1 MFNLIKILGK
11 RNTQNVN
18 ANINDLKTLICMLT
32 MDQLIDFFNKHI
44 FMIWIISHITGW
56 IKKVKLWDSMTVHL
70 FLISNLIS
78 LWEVLSLSLL
88 SDNSLKVSK
97 SK

>member
-44 FMIWIISHITGW
+44 FMI
-56 IKKVKLWDSMTVHL
+56 
-70 FLISNLIS
+70 
-78 LWEVLSLSLL
+78 
-88 SDNSLKVSK
+88 
-97 SK
+97 